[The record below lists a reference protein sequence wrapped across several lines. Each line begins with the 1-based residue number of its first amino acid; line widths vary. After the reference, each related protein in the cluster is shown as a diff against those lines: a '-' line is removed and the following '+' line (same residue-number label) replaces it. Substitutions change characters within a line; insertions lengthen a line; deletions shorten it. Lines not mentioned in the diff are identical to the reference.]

1 MYSILVFNHINY
13 IMKPSVKDKL
23 MRDYSWKPWIDMS
36 IILWVWKWWEK
47 PVPTVEKIWDDGML
61 WDGGDIMQWIESLWL
76 WWTIVTADSIFSN
89 IMEDINSMEDEE
101 LLKLVHMITMKA
113 LEAKED

>member
-1 MYSILVFNHINY
+1 
-13 IMKPSVKDKL
+13 

-47 PVPTVEKIWDDGML
+47 QVPNVEEMWNKEML
-61 WDGGDIMQWIESLWL
+61 WDGGDIMQWVESLW
-76 WWTIVTADSIFSN
+76 WWWSIVTADSIFSN
-89 IMEDINSMEDEE
+89 ISEDINSMEDEE

-113 LEAKED
+113 ISKWEDD

>member
-1 MYSILVFNHINY
+1 MYSILVFNHIND

-47 PVPTVEKIWDDGML
+47 PVPTVEEMWDTGMPL
-61 WDGGDIMQWIESLWL
+61 AWGDIMQWIESLWL